1 MSDRQ
6 PLQGLPAVVM
16 TDIDGVW
23 TDGGMYYDCHGNEL
37 KKFNT
42 SDSAGILFLRELS
55 IPVCILTG
63 EDTEMVGARAR
74 KLRIDYLRQGVTD
87 KVKVASEICETLG
100 TTLAN
105 AAYIGDDLNDIKL
118 LSHVG
123 LSCCP
128 ANSPSYIKSSVDVV
142 TTKKG
147 GDGAFREFIETILT
161 RCGRLDD
168 VLDSVVGTPLASLTK
183 WQ

>member
-1 MSDRQ
+1 MTKRR
-6 PLQGLPAVVM
+6 PLKVLPSVVM

-42 SDSAGILFLRELS
+42 SDSAGVLFLRALS

-63 EDTEMVGARAR
+63 EDTEMVAARAR
-74 KLRIDYLRQGVTD
+74 KLRIDRLHQGVTD
-87 KVKVASEICETLG
+87 KVKVATEICETLG
-100 TTLAN
+100 TTLDHV
-105 AAYIGDDLNDIKL
+105 AYIGDDLNDIQL
-118 LSHVG
+118 LSRVG

-128 ANSPSYIKSSVDVV
+128 ANSPPYVKSGVDIV
-142 TTKKG
+142 TNSKG
-147 GDGAFREFIETILT
+147 GDGAFREFVETILR
-161 RCGRLDD
+161 RCDAFDEALRQ
-168 VLDSVVGTPLASLTK
+168 VVGEAVDGLAR